1 MTSNLDRAQA
11 FLDAL
16 DCKASVWT
24 FQTFDDNA
32 DRKSTNLARTYN
44 GTLSEHWDTLTRASQ
59 NGAGVFVT
67 INETDGQCRKTA
79 NIIRVRAVFVD
90 TDGADIEP
98 IRAAQPHILVESSP
112 GNYHAYWLVSDA
124 PLDEFKGAQ
133 KAMIEAWGTDKG
145 VNDLPRVMRLPGF
158 PHQKVSAQKR
168 LTGSPFMVQMVNH
181 APSDE
186 AHTWAEWKA
195 FVDTLKPSNGL
206 PLSHRAS
213 VQNHVRSN
221 EITIPDMAGALQV
234 GYAEIE
240 KALATFSAA
249 DVTYDDWI
257 KVGMALCH
265 EFKGAD
271 LGLQLWDRW
280 SQSDPRYQGLDDL
293 SKRWPGFREG
303 SDNHVTVRSLLA
315 MAKWHDTGPKL
326 PNWAAGWA
334 YNESLMEFHQITTG
348 HSIKRGAFEAK
359 FNREEECRARGC
371 SASQL
376 VLNSMPTVANTMFW
390 PCDDEIITHRSL
402 DYVNVYRKHD
412 VVPAVAASPAAEAAV
427 RRIVD
432 HAYFLTSEPAEAELL
447 LDFLAYVYQN
457 PDKRVRW
464 AILLF
469 GIQGNGK
476 SFWVELMKGLLGH
489 NTGEVAGTTVSQR
502 FTGWAANK
510 LFICIEEIRVPSES
524 KYAVMDKL
532 KPFISNSEV
541 NIEQKGQDDRV
552 VPNFASYML
561 LTNHDDALPLDDD
574 DRRYCVIETQQRTKA
589 DIPEQ
594 HYFDALFGVLDHHIE
609 AVAHYFASR
618 PIDPKFNPDGRA
630 PETSGKQRM
639 MQESKSGP
647 RLAVE
652 EAIVEFNCDIINDD
666 FVYVRGLRDRAQDHT
681 SPLTL
686 PDQRTIARQLKDM
699 GYVKYT
705 IGTKH
710 QGPKIGGKERCIYY
724 RPDRVSPSDLMPLL
738 KSRVT
743 GGPF

>member
-1 MTSNLDRAQA
+1 MTSNLELAQA

-16 DCKASVWT
+16 DCEASVWT

-32 DRKSTNLARTYN
+32 DRKNTNLARTYS
-44 GTLSEHWDTLTRASQ
+44 GTLYEHWDTLTRASQ

-67 INETDGQCRKTA
+67 VNETDGQGRKTA

-112 GNYHAYWLVSDA
+112 GNYHAYWLVNDA
-124 PLDEFKGAQ
+124 PLDAFKGAQ

-158 PHQKVSAQKR
+158 PHQKVSAQKG
-168 LTGSPFMVQMVNH
+168 LTGSPFMVHMVNH
-181 APSDE
+181 APSDG

-195 FVDTLKPSNGL
+195 FVDKLKPSNGL
-206 PLSHRAS
+206 PLSHKAS

-221 EITIPDMAGALQV
+221 KITIPDMAGAIQV
-234 GYAEIE
+234 GHAEIE

-257 KVGMALCH
+257 RVGMALCH

-271 LGLQLWDRW
+271 LGLQLWDSW
-280 SQSDPRYQGLDDL
+280 SQSDPRYRGLDDL

-303 SDNHVTVRSLLA
+303 SDNPVTVRSLFA
-315 MAKWHDTGPKL
+315 MAKWHVTGPKL
-326 PNWAAGWA
+326 PNWAAGWV

-348 HSIKRGAFEAK
+348 HSIKRGAFDAK
-359 FNREEECRARGC
+359 FNREEECREKGC

-376 VLNSMPTVANTMFW
+376 VLNRMPTVANTMFW
-390 PCDDEIITHRSL
+390 PCDDQIITHRNL
-402 DYVNVYRKHD
+402 DYVNVYQKHD
-412 VVPAVAASPAAEAAV
+412 VVPTAAASPEAEAAV
-427 RRIVD
+427 KRIVD
-432 HAYFLTSEPAEAELL
+432 HAHFLTSEPTEAELL

-457 PDKRVRW
+457 PGKRVRW

-489 NTGEVAGTTVSQR
+489 NAGEVAGTTVSQR

-510 LFICIEEIRVPSES
+510 LFIGIEEIRVPSES

-541 NIEQKGQDDRV
+541 NIEKKGQDDRV

-574 DRRYCVIETQQRTKA
+574 DRRYCVIETQPRTKA
-589 DIPEQ
+589 NIPEQ
-594 HYFDALFGVLDHHIE
+594 HYFDALFSVLDHHIE

-618 PIDPKFNPDGRA
+618 PVDPKFNPDGRA

-666 FVYVRGLRDRAQDHT
+666 FVYVGGLRDRAQDW
-681 SPLTL
+681 SSSLTL

-699 GYVKYT
+699 GYVKHT
-705 IGTKH
+705 IGSNH

-724 RPDRVSPSDLMPLL
+724 RPERVSPPDFMPLL
-738 KSRVT
+738 KRRVT